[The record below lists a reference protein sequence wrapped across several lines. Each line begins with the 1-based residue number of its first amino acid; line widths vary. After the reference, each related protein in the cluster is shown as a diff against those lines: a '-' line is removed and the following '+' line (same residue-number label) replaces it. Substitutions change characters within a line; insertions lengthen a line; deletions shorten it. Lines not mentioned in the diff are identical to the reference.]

1 VIHRLPEGARFRTG
15 INLIVAE
22 KSDHVY
28 LLVAVKTAT
37 GTELVRV
44 VQDDRG
50 AIDVMHERHPVGG
63 DWSDARVCEFPPD

>member
-1 VIHRLPEGARFRTG
+1 VIHRLPEGARFQRG

-22 KSDHVY
+22 NAAGAYV
-28 LLVAVKTAT
+28 LIAVKTAA

-50 AIDVMHERHPVGG
+50 AIDVMHERHPAGG
-63 DWSDARVCEFPPD
+63 DWSDARVCEFPSD